1 MVFDV
6 FLTAWKV
13 YKYRVFSG
21 PYFPVF
27 SPNAKKY
34 GSEKTPYLDTFYTV
48 FIEMDAQSRKKL
60 MGQSKKIKQKSTRA
74 RNFDIYFC
82 VIFGCYD

>member
-1 MVFDV
+1 MY
-6 FLTAWKV
+6 FLLREKCTNTEF
-13 YKYRVFSG
+13 FSG

-34 GSEKTPYLDTFYTV
+34 GSEKTPYFDTFYTV
-48 FIEMDAQSRKKL
+48 SIEMDAQSRKKL

-74 RNFDIYFC
+74 RNFDI
-82 VIFGCYD
+82 